1 MTREMVDLAPWC
13 VFCRI
18 VRGEAPAEIL
28 YQDDLVTAFRDTH
41 PQAPT
46 HVLVVPNRHIP
57 AAAAVTADDAELLGR
72 VFTVANHLAA
82 EEGIAQSGYRLVIND
97 GPQAGQSVNH
107 LHLHL
112 LGGRRMGWP
121 PG

>member
-1 MTREMVDLAPWC
+1 MSQGMPDYQPWC
-13 VFCRI
+13 AFCRI
-18 VRGEAPAEIL
+18 VNGEAPADIL
-28 YQDDLVTAFRDTH
+28 YQDDLVTAFRDMH

-46 HVLVVPNRHIP
+46 HVLVVPNRHIR
-57 AAAAVTADDAELLGR
+57 AAAAVTVDDAELLGR
-72 VFTVANHLAA
+72 MFTVANRLAD
-82 EEGIAQSGYRLVIND
+82 EEGIARSGYRLVINN

-112 LGGRRMGWP
+112 LGGRRLGWP

>member
-1 MTREMVDLAPWC
+1 MPDYQPWC
-13 VFCRI
+13 TFCRI
-18 VRGEAPAEIL
+18 VNGKAPAEIL
-28 YQDDLVTAFRDTH
+28 YQDDLVTAFRDIH

-46 HVLVVPNRHIP
+46 HVLVVPNRHIGTV
-57 AAAAVTADDAELLGR
+57 AAVSADDAELLGHL
-72 VFTVANHLAA
+72 FTVANRLAD
-82 EEGIAQSGYRLVIND
+82 EEGIARSGYRLVINN

-112 LGGRRMGWP
+112 LGGRRLRWP

>member
-1 MTREMVDLAPWC
+1 MTQQTPDYQPWC
-13 VFCRI
+13 IFCRI
-18 VRGEAPAEIL
+18 ARGEATAEVL
-28 YQDDLVTAFRDTH
+28 YQDDLVTAFRDIR

-57 AAAAVTADDAELLGR
+57 AVAAVKADDAELLGR
-72 VFTVANHLAA
+72 MVTVANRLA
-82 EEGIAQSGYRLVIND
+82 EDEGVAQSGYRLVINN
-97 GPQAGQSVNH
+97 GPQAGQSVKH

-112 LGGRRMGWP
+112 LAGRRLGWP

>member
-1 MTREMVDLAPWC
+1 MTQPSPETQPWC

-18 VRGEAPAEIL
+18 VTGQAPAEVL
-28 YQDDLVTAFRDTH
+28 YRDDLVTAFRDIH
-41 PQAPT
+41 PQAPS
-46 HVLVVPNRHIP
+46 HVLIVPNRHIP
-57 AAAAVTADDAELLGR
+57 AVAAAGPGDVELLAR
-72 VFTVANHLAA
+72 LVSVANHLAA
-82 EEGIAQSGYRLVIND
+82 EEGIAASGYRLVINN
-97 GPQAGQSVNH
+97 GPQAGQSVAH